1 MKGASQGSGATDAR
15 PRSAAGPGGPWLM
28 TAVLSVATF
37 MEILDVSIANV
48 ALADIS
54 GNLGVSIDQG
64 TWIITSYLV
73 ANAIIIPISGYLSKV
88 IGRRRYFLISVA
100 LFSVASLVCALS
112 NSLGMLIA
120 ARVFQGMGG
129 GGLAP
134 VEQAMIADSFPEEK
148 RGQAFGAF
156 GLVVVVAPIIG
167 PTIGGYITDTISWHW
182 IFFINVPIGVLAFL
196 ATLAVVR
203 EPPALV
209 EETRRLRAGGLKVD
223 WLGFLLTAIGLAGLL
238 VTLDRG
244 QIEDWLASDLIRF
257 TALMAVLGLGGM
269 VVWELN
275 HPDPIVP
282 VHLLGNRNF
291 AITVLIMLLLG
302 FLVFGTIQLVPQMLQ
317 EIFDYTAYDA
327 GLALTYGGV
336 IAIVAM
342 PIAGQLAGRVDAR
355 LLLFPGFA
363 VQALAFWHFAG
374 FSVESTFADAAWGRF
389 FISSGLPFLFI
400 TVSTVAYVGLKPGEN
415 DKASAML
422 NFFRN
427 LGGAFGISFVQTLL
441 IRREQL
447 HQSRMTETLN
457 ELNPVF
463 RQDLAAQTALLGGDR
478 QMALATIYREVQR
491 QAAMLSYVEI
501 FHLLTWMVIAVLPL
515 ILILR
520 PGGKKSPGRGEAEG
534 TAATA

>member
-1 MKGASQGSGATDAR
+1 MSRAGGGTAPAPAL

-28 TAVLSVATF
+28 TAVLSIATF
-37 MEILDVSIANV
+37 MEVLDASIANV
-48 ALADIS
+48 SLANIS

-100 LFSVASLVCALS
+100 LFSAASLVCALS
-112 NSLGMLIA
+112 TSLGMLIA
-120 ARVFQGMGG
+120 ARVFQGIGG

-134 VEQAMIADSFPEEK
+134 VEQAMIADSFPPEK

-167 PTIGGYITDTISWHW
+167 PTIGGWITDTISWHW
-182 IFFINVPIGVLAFL
+182 IFLINVPIGVLAFL
-196 ATLAVVR
+196 ATVAVVR
-203 EPPALV
+203 ESPLLV
-209 EETRRLRAGGLKVD
+209 EETRQMHRDGLRLD
-223 WLGFLLTAIGLAGLL
+223 WVGFLLTAIGLAGLL
-238 VTLDRG
+238 LTLDRG
-244 QIEDWLASDLIRF
+244 QTEDWLASQLIV
-257 TALMAVLGLGGM
+257 TTSIMAVIGLGGM
-269 VVWELN
+269 VAWELN

-282 VHLLGNRNF
+282 LHLLKNRNF
-291 AITVLIMLLLG
+291 SITVLIMLLLG
-302 FLVFGTIQLVPQMLQ
+302 VLVFGTIQLVPQMLQ
-317 EIFDYTAYDA
+317 QIYGYTAYDA
-327 GLALTYGGV
+327 GLALTYGGI
-336 IAIVAM
+336 IAVVAM

-355 LLLFPGFA
+355 LLLFPGFV
-363 VQALAFWHFAG
+363 VQALAFWHFSR
-374 FSVESTFADAAWGRF
+374 FNVDSTFADAAWGRF
-389 FISSGLPFLFI
+389 LISIGLPFLFI
-400 TVSTVAYVGLKPGEN
+400 TVSTVAYVGLEPGEN

-427 LGGAFGISFVQTLL
+427 LGGAFGISLVQTLL

-463 RQDLAAQTALLGGDR
+463 RQDLAARTALHGGDR
-478 QMALATIYREVQR
+478 QQALATLYNEVQR
-491 QAAMLSYVEI
+491 QAAMLSYVEV
-501 FHLLTWMVIAVLPL
+501 FHVLMWMVIAILPL

-520 PGGKKSPGRGEAEG
+520 PGGRKSPAKARAQG
-534 TAATA
+534 TRSPA